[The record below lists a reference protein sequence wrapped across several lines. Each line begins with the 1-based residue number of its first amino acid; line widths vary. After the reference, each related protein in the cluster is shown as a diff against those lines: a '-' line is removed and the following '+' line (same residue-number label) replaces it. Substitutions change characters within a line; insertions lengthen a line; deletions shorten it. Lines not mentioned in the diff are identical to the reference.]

1 MGVMVADKEV
11 QKERINICKACDKLT
26 SIKICKEC
34 GCFMPLKVTLEKA
47 KCPLNKWIKIV

>member
-1 MGVMVADKEV
+1 MVADKEV